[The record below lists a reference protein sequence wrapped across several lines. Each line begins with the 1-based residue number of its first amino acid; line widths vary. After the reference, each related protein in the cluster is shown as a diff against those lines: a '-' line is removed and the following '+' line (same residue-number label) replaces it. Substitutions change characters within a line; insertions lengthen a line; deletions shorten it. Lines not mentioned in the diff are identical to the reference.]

1 MVTATWLGHAAWEF
15 AGSKAVVIV
24 DPFLDENPVAAKK
37 ASDVKRADVV
47 LVSHDHFDHMGD
59 APAICKSTGAT
70 LVATYEVAA
79 AAAEQ
84 HGIKTEGM
92 NIGGSIEV
100 AAGVRVHM
108 TIAFHTSGR
117 GHPTG
122 WVIEMDGVRIYHT
135 GDTCLFGDMRIIGEI
150 FRPDLLCL
158 PIGDRFTMGPPSA
171 ARAVEL
177 VGPRVAIP
185 MHYNTWPP
193 IAQDPEAWKKLVAAR
208 APRTEVVILKPGGSY
223 KVEANR

>member
-1 MVTATWLGHAAWEF
+1 MVKATWLGHAAWEF
-15 AGSKAVVIV
+15 AGGGRVVIV
-24 DPFLDENPVAAKK
+24 DPFLDQNPLAARK
-37 ASDVKRADVV
+37 AKDIARADVV

-59 APAICKSTGAT
+59 APAICKRTGAP

-79 AAAEQ
+79 AAAAE
-84 HGIKTEGM
+84 HGITGEGM

-100 AAGVRVHM
+100 AGVRVHM

-117 GHPTG
+117 GHATG
-122 WVIEMDGVRIYHT
+122 WVIEVGGARIYHT
-135 GDTCLFGDMRIIGEI
+135 GDTCLFGDMRLLGEI
-150 FRPDLLCL
+150 FRPDLMCL

-177 VGPRVAIP
+177 VRPRVAIP

-193 IAQDPEAWKKLVAAR
+193 IAQDPEAWKALVLAR
-208 APRTEVVILKPGGSY
+208 APGTKVVVLAPGETFEVP
-223 KVEANR
+223 EAS